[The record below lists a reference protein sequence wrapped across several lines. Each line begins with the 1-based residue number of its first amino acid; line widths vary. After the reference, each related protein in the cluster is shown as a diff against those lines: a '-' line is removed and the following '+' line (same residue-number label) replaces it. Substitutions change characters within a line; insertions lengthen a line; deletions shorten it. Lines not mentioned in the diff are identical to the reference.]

1 MAFSQWWRGPH
12 QTRGSPICP
21 RCQPGTRQRVNI
33 KISFKLTY
41 IQLPPPDGQDQP
53 LPEDVDG
60 VGDAHPP
67 GRRVLRVE
75 AAAVPHLSPTV
86 RGVVAVL

>member
-1 MAFSQWWRGPH
+1 M
-12 QTRGSPICP
+12 
-21 RCQPGTRQRVNI
+21 

-41 IQLPPPDGQDQP
+41 IQLPPPDGPDQP

-75 AAAVPHLSPTV
+75 AAAVPHLSPPV
-86 RGVVAVL
+86 RVVVVFLLRQF